1 MTEKEEKITSI
12 KNVEDQ
18 EKLKIKYEAES
29 KEKDQKIL
37 ELENLITKKND
48 EIFELQKSNEKLAE
62 ERDDWKK
69 ETHAAR
75 RVQQETKEFKET
87 TDFLTEL
94 AKLQAK
100 KGIILNLQETNE

>member
-62 ERDDWKK
+62 ERDD
-69 ETHAAR
+69 
-75 RVQQETKEFKET
+75 
-87 TDFLTEL
+87 
-94 AKLQAK
+94 
-100 KGIILNLQETNE
+100 